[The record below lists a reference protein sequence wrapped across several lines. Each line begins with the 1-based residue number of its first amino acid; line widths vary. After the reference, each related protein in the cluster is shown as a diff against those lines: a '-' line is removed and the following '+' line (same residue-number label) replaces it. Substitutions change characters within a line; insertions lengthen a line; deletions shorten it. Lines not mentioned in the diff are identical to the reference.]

1 MEKLLSTPHE
11 IMMEYIEQNPDDLV
25 WEQPWGYDKNRTSNA
40 MNQTRKDLMTIQS
53 ECKIH
58 CQVQQ
63 RWYPESEKW
72 NSKKEEAR
80 RFINNAAD
88 EFLDIGIKSDIF
100 NDLSKNSMTGANYNY
115 NDAVLDWIHKWYYVG
130 SPKKKIK
137 PFKDLTKEQQAYSTL
152 KFLRGITRQT
162 KKIVKSLDRQSQFYN
177 NKIIKIRDKLAQP
190 GLKDSLKQ
198 NYQKT
203 IKNLE
208 DKVMDLSTTTSVD
221 YSRIRNVDQILP
233 IQLMDRD
240 VWTEFI
246 NRYGPNLRE
255 ASSDPSYRKMHPT
268 EELRNEKKI
277 EKILGKCGK

>member
-1 MEKLLSTPHE
+1 
-11 IMMEYIEQNPDDLV
+11 
-25 WEQPWGYDKNRTSNA
+25 
-40 MNQTRKDLMTIQS
+40 
-53 ECKIH
+53 
-58 CQVQQ
+58 
-63 RWYPESEKW
+63 
-72 NSKKEEAR
+72 
-80 RFINNAAD
+80 
-88 EFLDIGIKSDIF
+88 
-100 NDLSKNSMTGANYNY
+100 MTGANYNY